1 MFIFPY
7 FNLQGSYD
15 KGRLKGIPL
24 SQCLTIDTIHAA
36 GLSQAMD
43 QSCIVYKA
51 VVNKEQTII
60 NSETPIVYNDSQQ
73 QVYTKLFNFSSC
85 VYT

>member
-1 MFIFPY
+1 
-7 FNLQGSYD
+7 
-15 KGRLKGIPL
+15 
-24 SQCLTIDTIHAA
+24 
-36 GLSQAMD
+36 MD

-51 VVNKEQTII
+51 VVNKDQTII

-85 VYT
+85 VYTWVSAG